1 MPEIHLVT
9 LRSGAEKLLLKK
21 AAVLRWMPDS
31 KALLIL
37 KIEEKVKDTYNRIGQ
52 IATIEAA
59 TGKLTPLA
67 WAYGG
72 SGELTAVSPD
82 RKKVLF
88 TALSAS
94 VGDAKPDTKA
104 TEKQLFE
111 LDVAGPKLRKI
122 DRLDRKVDS
131 ARYSP
136 SGKKVLMVAEPKDAF
151 FTEKRDLLVA
161 DADMQEFKTIARDAY
176 TPLVKLGDNACFP
189 GWIGDETIYYFSKVS
204 VYGTTGHALRMRQI
218 GVDGKSSRDVQPD
231 IDLAV
236 TEIAEA
242 TPKLELKK

>member
-1 MPEIHLVT
+1 
-9 LRSGAEKLLLKK
+9 
-21 AAVLRWMPDS
+21 
-31 KALLIL
+31 
-37 KIEEKVKDTYNRIGQ
+37 
-52 IATIEAA
+52 
-59 TGKLTPLA
+59 LTPLA

-94 VGDAKPDTKA
+94 GGDAKPDTKA

-111 LDVAGPKLRKI
+111 LDVAGPRLRKI
-122 DRLDRKVDS
+122 DKLDRKLDS

-136 SGKKVLMVAEPKDAF
+136 NGKKVLLVAEPKDAF

-161 DADMQEFKTIARDAY
+161 DAEMQEFKTIARDAY
-176 TPLVKLGDNACFP
+176 TPLVTLGDNACFP

-236 TEIAEA
+236 TQIAEA
-242 TPKLELKK
+242 TPKLKLK